1 MKKLISFA
9 LALAIVFSMAAC
21 GCQHEWQEA
30 TCKAAK
36 TCALCGE
43 TEGEPA
49 EHAPEA
55 WVVTSVDTQALS
67 MGQDLNCAVC
77 GELIATKNSSTG
89 SAPVNSTVCIS
100 PDEWFNCLITNIA
113 SYGAGQSLYGYPVE
127 SADNALLHSIVS
139 MYQMNAVFSFLD
151 LKGNTVTTDQ
161 RDMRGN
167 VHNIRMDAQFTNDNA
182 KEFFMLLMLV
192 LINNNAELEP
202 GDANTLCGQI
212 MSGEQVTDNGYTYA
226 MEIISVENHTVCVS
240 ITAE

>member
-21 GCQHEWQEA
+21 GCDHEWQEA

-36 TCALCGE
+36 TCTLCGE

-49 EHAPEA
+49 EHTPEA
-55 WVVTSVDTQALS
+55 WVVTFVDTQALS
-67 MGQDLNCAVC
+67 MAQDLNCAVC
-77 GELIATKNSSTG
+77 GELIATKDSSTG

-127 SADNALLHSIVS
+127 SADNALLHSIVTMS
-139 MYQMNAVFSFLD
+139 QMNAVFSFLD
-151 LKGNTVTTDQ
+151 LDGNTVTTDQ

-202 GDANTLCGQI
+202 ADANTLCSQI
-212 MSGEQVTDNGYTYA
+212 MSGEQVSDNGYTYA